1 MTTYSCVCYKY
12 HYLQIRSPGA
22 LKQLSQSFLLL
33 RHFAQHKVPTALSE
47 REAINGFRW
56 QRTSRTYEKFV
67 EQFYASITSS
77 YTVYGL
83 THRLNKL
90 FWTKKVWIT
99 TSHKLSDLN
108 CFLCV
113 SSAWWCDVTNS
124 FCFYSCKYWRR
135 ENIQKCS
142 QWCCFL
148 VRDNWFYVLMCR
160 KVNE

>member
-56 QRTSRTYEKFV
+56 QRTSRTYEKFT

-108 CFLCV
+108 CFLCI

-124 FCFYSCKYWRR
+124 FCFIRVSIGAEKTFR
-135 ENIQKCS
+135 NVHSGVVS
-142 QWCCFL
+142 QSGIIDFMFWC
-148 VRDNWFYVLMCR
+148 VE
-160 KVNE
+160 K